1 MAKQVL
7 FVCTGNSCRSVMA
20 QGLLQK
26 RLKELEPK
34 LREPIEVLSAG
45 VFALDGMP
53 ASKETITLLQREGV
67 DASGHMSRVL
77 SNEHLRSA
85 NLIFVMEPFHRDE
98 ILRRAPDATLK
109 VHLLKSFRSP
119 QASDQD
125 SGVPDPIG
133 KPLEVY
139 ESCFAMI
146 KESVERVAQALTS
159 PSGPSA

>member
-1 MAKQVL
+1 VAKQVL

-67 DASGHMSRVL
+67 DASGHMSRAL

-85 NLIFVMEPFHRDE
+85 ALIFVMEPFHRDE
-98 ILRRAPDATLK
+98 ILRRAPDAKLK
-109 VHLLKSFRSP
+109 VRLLKDDR
-119 QASDQD
+119 
-125 SGVPDPIG
+125 GVPDPIG

-146 KESVERVAQALTS
+146 KESVERVAQTLTS
-159 PSGPSA
+159 PESAG